1 MTRVEKNKYLYEL
14 YEEEDLIETIDFSE
28 VE

>member
-1 MTRVEKNKYLYEL
+1 MTRVEKNKDLYEL